1 MAYRTTTLFDVV
13 SSAAD
18 AVTGMQDILT
28 PALKQQQD
36 AKLKQQQIDM
46 QTSTSDFLRSLEG
59 RTDWDN
65 FEDAAK
71 QFMQEKRDQYAE
83 SYRGDYAKRTSAE
96 MFQTSEAS
104 LMENVKDAAFKGIRE
119 STLQTNLHTLDEL
132 GNLPADQARM
142 DQAAE
147 IINSS
152 FSQGL
157 IDEGTRNSLLSKQA
171 NNTAAQ
177 MCTDYYNKIIAD
189 NPNASDAQLQKMMD
203 EYTQNLDVHAT
214 NWDGTVLNFTPDGET
229 VKATA
234 SKAAWSQLNEARDNN
249 NKDIVKQNTKIID
262 DVYRGNVTAQQGI
275 VNIDR
280 QIGVLKN
287 TPNTKLSAE
296 DQRSRIMELE
306 SYRKQ
311 LEQMTA
317 ASTPKAKSATAS
329 AFNYNDITR
338 NMKTLRAEL
347 CKEVMD
353 PTHNTG
359 TTVWSQKQV
368 YDSTFNTEWAK
379 VEPQAIDHYY
389 SQYLEENSD
398 LLKKGK
404 ITEAQILQ
412 MAEKQVAYDK
422 AQYLL
427 PIADEWAQYAEK
439 EGIIPTGTAAAIK
452 DACSDITS
460 TCKKLGLD
468 DMSSDLKNYIYESIF
483 ATDYNQFGGNSK
495 EAVKYINDL
504 KTNYMDQICAKKIDN
519 TIYNAGSK
527 KYEKYNPEEAS
538 EKELLGF
545 VRNTGSSVHYTTG
558 NNSNDV
564 HYAGSQ
570 AEALYGPEG
579 TNSISGKGADA
590 MAADLLNVMYNG
602 GKASGKNTNLTASSI
617 MRTFEATAD
626 GSDIT
631 GNILFTVNGTG
642 NSDYDGYTFRYTESD
657 GKVVLEKKKDGERNW
672 KTVSRGK
679 AEENRKQAQ
688 ATGAQAKKEA
698 KATVDSMETP
708 QEPAAKDYMR
718 PEGMDDQT
726 WQRISVG
733 ASPWDINLKVDA
745 WKKEQEK
752 NKK

>member
-142 DQAAE
+142 DQASE

-177 MCTDYYNKIIAD
+177 MCTDYYNRIIAD

-214 NWDGTVLNFTPDGET
+214 NWDGTVLSFTPDGET

-280 QIGVLKN
+280 QIGILKN

-311 LEQMTA
+311 LEQMTT
-317 ASTPKAKSATAS
+317 ASTPKAKSGTTKAFDYNTLMNNAKTAR
-329 AFNYNDITR
+329 T
-338 NMKTLRAEL
+338 EL
-347 CKEVMD
+347 LKDVVNARHR
-353 PTHNTG
+353 PG
-359 TTVWSQKQV
+359 TTVWDQKNN
-368 YDSTFNTEWAK
+368 YDSWLSKQWA
-379 VEPQAIDHYY
+379 PLQAEAMDYY
-389 SQYLEENSD
+389 MNEQGMSYSD
-398 LLKKGK
+398 
-404 ITEAQILQ
+404 AQT
-412 MAEKQVAYDK
+412 QVAFDYDRYIK
-422 AQYLL
+422 
-427 PIADEWAQYAEK
+427 PIGDEWADYAEK
-439 EGIIPTGTAAAIK
+439 NGIIPNGTASVIK
-452 DACSDITS
+452 DACSDLAK
-460 TCKKLGLD
+460 TCQKMGMA
-468 DMSSDLKNYIYESIF
+468 DMSGDLENFIYESLF

-495 EAVKYINDL
+495 QATEYINNL
-504 KTNYMDQICAKKIDN
+504 VTKYQDQVCAKKIDN

-527 KYEKYNPEEAS
+527 KYERYDPEEAK
-538 EKELLGF
+538 EKDTLGF
-545 VRNTGSSVHYTTG
+545 VRAQKENIHYTVGNTGDSNVHY
-558 NNSNDV
+558 S
-564 HYAGSQ
+564 GSM
-570 AEALYGPEG
+570 AEALYGQQG
-579 TNSISGKGADA
+579 TMEINGKGADTLENDLVGA
-590 MAADLLNVMYNG
+590 MYTG
-602 GKASGKNTNLTASSI
+602 GKASGKKTDLSNMNIT
-617 MRTFEATAD
+617 RTFESTED

-631 GNILFTVNGTG
+631 GTILFTVSGTG
-642 NSDYDGYTFRYTESD
+642 NPDYDGYSFRYTESD

-672 KTVSRGK
+672 KSVSRGK
-679 AEENRKQAQ
+679 TEDMRKAMQGDSAA
-688 ATGAQAKKEA
+688 ATKAAKDK
-698 KATVDSMETP
+698 VGSMETP

-726 WQRISVG
+726 WQRISAG
-733 ASPWDINLKVDA
+733 ASPWEINQKVDA